1 MKRLFSTLCIA
12 GALACVCS
20 CGTARKAAATIDAL
34 DGEWRIVEVE
44 GQALSPKAGEK
55 EAGSARYYRGR
66 PAGRRQEGHHI
77 VRPGGQHADDVRR
90 HGDRAEGAGR
100 HGQGRE
106 IRDIGRRDDDPG
118 NGRRQGGDDAPQE
131 IGAAIR
137 PEGQGGMNLDGA
149 RRGGRLRG
157 GAPGGDFIPPWLF
170 KAV

>member
-44 GQALSPKAGEK
+44 CEGKPPVRQHGLQQPG
-55 EAGSARYYRGR
+55 GR

-90 HGDRAEGAGR
+90 HGDRAEGAGC

-149 RRGGRLRG
+149 RRGGRQWRPATGRRARRG
-157 GAPGGDFIPPWLF
+157 LHTPLAF
-170 KAV
+170 